1 MNFIN
6 SIKTCFKKYI
16 DFNGRA
22 SRSEFWY
29 FTLLLVFGYF
39 GLLLIVNYWND
50 SNFFY
55 ELSDSV
61 YNSINYL
68 IYGMFYGL
76 PIICL
81 IPFVSVTIRRIHD
94 IGQSG
99 FVILIF
105 FVGFFIAFI
114 LKSELIVRI
123 VFIILGVFLTQKSAG
138 KINLVLFLK
147 NNFIRLFL

>member
-1 MNFIN
+1 MNFIS

-39 GLLLIVNYWND
+39 GLLIIVNYWND

-55 ELSDSV
+55 ELSDSL

-105 FVGFFIAFI
+105 FVGFFIAFL
-114 LKSELIVRI
+114 LKNELIVRI
-123 VFIILGVFLTQKSAG
+123 VFIILGVFLTQKSVG
-138 KINLVLFLK
+138 KNQFGPVPK
-147 NNFIRLFL
+147 K

>member
-1 MNFIN
+1 MNFIS

-50 SNFFY
+50 SNLFY
-55 ELSDSV
+55 ELSDSL

-105 FVGFFIAFI
+105 VFGFFIAFI
-114 LKSELIVRI
+114 LKNEIIVRI
-123 VFIILGVFLTQKSAG
+123 VFILLGVFLMKKSAG
-138 KINLVLFLK
+138 KNQFGPIPK
-147 NNFIRLFL
+147 K

>member
-1 MNFIN
+1 MNFIT

-50 SNFFY
+50 SNLFY
-55 ELSDSV
+55 ELSDSL

-105 FVGFFIAFI
+105 FVGFFIAFL
-114 LKSELIVRI
+114 LKNELIVRI

-138 KINLVLFLK
+138 KNQFGPIPK
-147 NNFIRLFL
+147 K

>member
-1 MNFIN
+1 MGFIEA
-6 SIKTCFKKYI
+6 IKICLGKYAQ
-16 DFNGRA
+16 FNGRA

-50 SNFFY
+50 SNLFY
-55 ELSDSV
+55 ELSDSL

-105 FVGFFIAFI
+105 FVGFFIAFL
-114 LKSELIVRI
+114 LKNELIVRI

-138 KINLVLFLK
+138 KNQFGPVPK
-147 NNFIRLFL
+147 K

>member
-1 MNFIN
+1 MNFIT

-39 GLLLIVNYWND
+39 GLLIIVNYWND

-55 ELSDSV
+55 ELSDSL

-105 FVGFFIAFI
+105 FVGFFIAFL
-114 LKSELIVRI
+114 LKNELIVRI

-138 KINLVLFLK
+138 KNQFGSVPK
-147 NNFIRLFL
+147 K